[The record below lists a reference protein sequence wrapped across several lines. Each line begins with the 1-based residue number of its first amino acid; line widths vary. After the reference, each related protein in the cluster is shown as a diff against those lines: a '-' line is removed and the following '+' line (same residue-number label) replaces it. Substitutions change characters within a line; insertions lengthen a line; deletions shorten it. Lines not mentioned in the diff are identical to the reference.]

1 MTSAERGEVLVTAR
15 LLEAAGKVDVL
26 STGIT
31 LIAAASLFF
40 ASPHRAAALAAI
52 VLGIVA
58 KLYAV
63 RIAFDARL
71 LADVAAGTL
80 TTLDLDAAFPAKSG
94 RSWALRCRGARR
106 LVVVFGVVAVL
117 QCAVVA
123 CALVF

>member
-1 MTSAERGEVLVTAR
+1 VTSAERGEVLVTAR
-15 LLEAAGKVDVL
+15 MLEAAGKVDVL

-31 LIAAASLFF
+31 LLAVASLFF
-40 ASPHRAAALAAI
+40 ASPHHVAALAAI
-52 VLGIVA
+52 VLGIAA

-80 TTLDLDAAFPAKSG
+80 TTLDLDAAFPEKSE
-94 RSWALRCRGARR
+94 RSWTMRCRGAKR
-106 LVVVFGVVAVL
+106 LVVVFGVVVIL